1 MFATTSDLLTHINSI
16 IQKTSYKDKYAN
28 HDFSMIQQITRHAL
42 NSSDKNDGLLD
53 QEELKELG
61 ARVKKLEEQN
71 DQLTCIVYFL
81 FQKLT
86 NLINNFW
93 ETERDQANSLKCNMC
108 EPSTVSIRNNHTNIP
123 EKEKPSLTKRE
134 MDVFN
139 LLAKGLCAKEI
150 AKTLFISETTVITH
164 KRNLKEKFC
173 AKNTV
178 ELVSKAFNILFHSD
192 KTSGRFDSE

>member
-1 MFATTSDLLTHINSI
+1 MFANTSDLLTHINSI
-16 IQKTSYKDKYAN
+16 IQKTSFKDKYAK
-28 HDFSMIQQITRHAL
+28 HDFSMIQQTIRHVV
-42 NSSDKNDGLLD
+42 NSGDKSDGFLD
-53 QEELKELG
+53 QEELKELE
-61 ARVKKLEEQN
+61 ARIKKLEEQN

-93 ETERDQANSLKCNMC
+93 ETGRDQANSLKCEMC
-108 EPSTVSIRNNHTNIP
+108 EPSMVSIRNNHAGTS

-178 ELVSKAFNILFHSD
+178 ELVSKAFNVLLSPN
-192 KTSGRFDSE
+192 KTTEI